1 MQELDCRI
9 KQLSRLFDPKKKTA
23 VIDFCQQTE
32 MAPSV

>member
-23 VIDFCQQTE
+23 ELSLV
-32 MAPSV
+32 PLP